1 MFRLVYLQIKSKSK
15 YLTLGEKNFLR
26 SEILTPLRGNIVDCN
41 GNLLVSNRPIYNI
54 YWKGSGEIKLLTL
67 QQNILNKISLILNTN
82 FLDENYLKKINYINK
97 NFKKIL
103 LKKDITFEQL
113 SQIYEQC
120 EDSYNLDIETSF
132 SRFYLYN
139 NLASHV
145 LGYLSRDFQDYTTK
159 GLAGL
164 EYALQDRL
172 KGETGY
178 VLNVTNSKGRKLDQV
193 DFCKPKQGQDLMLTL
208 DLELQKIAESCFEP
222 DQVGAFILMDPKD
235 GAIKV
240 MASIPSFDS
249 NLFLKP
255 ISQEDWN
262 KYFIQ
267 SDVFL
272 NRATTATYPPASI
285 FKIITYAAGIE
296 DGIIDPDTEFYCRG
310 YLNFCGRKYHCI
322 RHLGHGVT
330 NSKSALAYSCNIP
343 CFEIA
348 QKMNINDLADFAFR
362 FGLGNKTGFLL
373 AESSGLVPTYE
384 WKYAVKGERWW
395 KGDTLSS
402 AIGQSYILVTPIQV
416 VRLIAA
422 VCTGYLVRPRILVEE
437 EVYNQRVPVSSS
449 TLHFLRD
456 ALKSVVEIGSAE
468 RLSRIKDFDIYAKTG
483 TAQTSSLDIDNKDKK
498 FLEHGWIASYFRY
511 KGESPLAMVVL
522 LEHVGSSGYASRIAA
537 KFLQKYRRFRENGT
551 N

>member
-240 MASIPSFDS
+240 MTSIPSFDS

-296 DGIIDPDTEFYCRG
+296 EGIINPDTDFFCRG

-322 RHLGHGVT
+322 NHLGHGFM
-330 NSKSALAYSCNIP
+330 NSRSALAYSCNIP

-468 RLSRIKDFDIYAKTG
+468 RLNRIKDFDIYAKTG